1 MFIFGKEF
9 VVDDPE
15 NIGASKSI
23 ADVVQ
28 DLMDAPFRG
37 AETPVVHKR
46 MVESQKAFVARVF
59 EELLSQVSEGNSVKV
74 KNFGNFSLRLTKNVA
89 RNPQTGESVPVKNR
103 KRLRFSAS
111 VNADRSL
118 NVNLEE

>member
-1 MFIFGKEF
+1 M
-9 VVDDPE
+9 DDPE